1 MTMDRSFNPHAIEQ
15 AQYEAWEQAKHFAP
29 NGNGEGYCILIPPPN
44 VTGTLHMGHAFNQT
58 LMDTLIRYQRMKG
71 RRTLWQM
78 GTDHAGI
85 ATQMLVERQL
95 ADEGIDRKELG
106 REAFVERVWDWRE
119 NSGGTIAHQ
128 IRRMGSSLDWS
139 RDRFTM
145 DPAYTEAVLTVF
157 EHLFDEG
164 LIYKGQRLV
173 NWDPALATAIS
184 DLEVENE
191 EENGSLWHFHY
202 PLENGRTTQDG
213 NAYLSVAT
221 TRPETMLGDTAVAV
235 HPDDKRYLHLVG
247 GEVMLPLANRTIP
260 IIADEYVDMAFG
272 TGCVKIT
279 PAHDFNDNEVA
290 SRHSLPLINIFNP
303 DATINANAPEKYR
316 GLSREEARHAV
327 ITDLDAQGYLGE
339 IKDHKL
345 MVPRGDRSGAIIEPL
360 LTDQWFVKIKP
371 LAGPAI
377 AAVENGDIEFVPKQ
391 YENLYFSWMHDIQDW
406 CISRQ
411 QWWGHRI
418 PAYYDSDGNVYVG
431 ANENAVRTKYGL
443 TDQLALTQET
453 DVLETWFSS
462 ALWPFATLGWP
473 KETPELE
480 KFLPSNTLITGHD
493 IIFFWVARMIM
504 MTLHFTGKIPFQK
517 VYIHGLVK
525 DAAGQKMSK
534 TKGNGLDPLDFID
547 GISLDDLI
555 AKRTSNLTQPQLV
568 PGIEKATRKDFPA
581 GIPGYGTD
589 ALRFTFCA
597 LATTGRDVRFDLNRI
612 DGYRNFC
619 NKIWNAAKF
628 VLTNTED
635 FDPSLNASRSTIDLW
650 ISSKFSRAVEDCELA
665 LDTYRFDMFANAIY
679 EFAWHEYCDWYLE
692 LIKPRLW
699 DEHLSPEERSGSQR
713 TLLEILESLLRL
725 AHPVMPFITE
735 TIWQQIVPRISGDHE
750 TIMTQSYPAAV
761 DFTSDAGAE
770 REVDWL
776 KAVITCI
783 RTIRGEANIK
793 PSQTVDIVFQG
804 GRAEDVVMANAS
816 NAMLERL
823 ANVSSTTWL
832 DADEE
837 PPPNALAL
845 VGDLKVMIPLA
856 GLIDVVAELG
866 RIEKDIEKAQ
876 ADLQKVEGKLNN
888 GNFVSKAPE
897 EVVAKEREKASALQ
911 ARISALHQQA
921 DKLNRTA

>member
-15 AQYEAWEQAKHFAP
+15 AQYEAWEQAEHFAP
-29 NGNGEGYCILIPPPN
+29 DGNGEGYCILIPPPN

-173 NWDPALATAIS
+173 NWDPTLATAIS

-202 PLENGRTTQDG
+202 PLENGQTTQDG

-235 HPDDKRYLHLVG
+235 HPEDTRYLHLVG

-260 IIADEYVDMAFG
+260 IIADEYVDRAFG

-290 SRHSLPLINIFNP
+290 SRHNLPLINIFNP
-303 DATINANAPEKYR
+303 DATINANAPAKYQ
-316 GLSREEARHAV
+316 GLSREKARQAIV
-327 ITDLDAQGYLGE
+327 SDLDAEGYLGE

-371 LAGPAI
+371 LAEPAI

-411 QWWGHRI
+411 QWWGHQI
-418 PAYYDSDGNVYVG
+418 PAYYDNDGNVYVG
-431 ANENAVRTKYGL
+431 ANENAVRAKYGL
-443 TDQLALTQET
+443 ADQLALTQET

-473 KETPELE
+473 EKTPELE

-555 AKRTSNLTQPQLV
+555 AKRTRNLTQPQLA
-568 PGIEKATRKDFPA
+568 PGIEKATRKDFPG

-635 FDPSLNASRSTIDLW
+635 FDPSLSPSRSTIDLW
-650 ISSKFSRAVEDCELA
+650 ISSKFSHAIEDCELA
-665 LDTYRFDMFANAIY
+665 LATYRFDMFANVIY
-679 EFAWHEYCDWYLE
+679 EFVWHEYCDWYLE

-699 DEHLSPEERSGSQR
+699 DEHLSPEQRSGSQR

-735 TIWQQIVPRISGDHE
+735 TIWQQVVPRIYGDHE

-761 DFTSDAGAE
+761 DFTSDASAE
-770 REVDWL
+770 KEVDWL

-793 PSQTVDIVFQG
+793 PSQEVDIVFQG
-804 GRAEDVVMANAS
+804 GGAEDVAMAKAN

-823 ANVSSTTWL
+823 ANVSSVTWL

-856 GLIDVVAELG
+856 GLIDIVAEVV

-888 GNFVSKAPE
+888 ENFVSKAPQ

-911 ARISALHQQA
+911 ARISALRQQV